1 MRESHDIEQAIATF
15 GDAVWR
21 ACLVYIS
28 PSEAEDV
35 FQNTFISYAMHDAD
49 FSNAEHVRAWLLRV
63 AINNCK
69 DILKSARKQN
79 ASLDELIETGGASS
93 FGTTDDNIHALRE
106 ALDALNALDDPPK
119 TQLYLSLCEGYS
131 APEIAKMLDMPLGTV
146 YSWISRGKR
155 KLREVLS

>member
-1 MRESHDIEQAIATF
+1 
-15 GDAVWR
+15 
-21 ACLVYIS
+21 
-28 PSEAEDV
+28 
-35 FQNTFISYAMHDAD
+35 MHDAD

-79 ASLDELIETGGASS
+79 TSLDELIETGGASS

>member
-1 MRESHDIEQAIATF
+1 MAAF

-21 ACLVYIS
+21 ACLVYVS

-35 FQNTFISYAMHDAD
+35 FQNTFVSYAMHEED
-49 FSNAEHVRAWLLRV
+49 FSSADHTRAWLLRV

-69 DILKSARKQN
+69 DILKSARQQN
-79 ASLDELIETGGASS
+79 SSLDELVETGGAAAL
-93 FGTTDDNIHALRE
+93 GTTDDNIHAFRE

-119 TQLYLSLCEGYS
+119 TQLYLSLCEGYT
-131 APEIAKMLDMPLGTV
+131 APEIAEMLDMPLGTV

-155 KLREVLS
+155 RLREVLS

>member
-1 MRESHDIEQAIATF
+1 MAAF

-21 ACLVYIS
+21 ACLVYVS

-35 FQNTFISYAMHDAD
+35 FQNTFVAYAMHEEP
-49 FSNAEHVRAWLLRV
+49 FSSDEHTRAWLLRV

-69 DILKSARKQN
+69 DVLKSARQQN
-79 ASLDELIETGGASS
+79 TSLEELVETGNAASL
-93 FGTTDDNIHALRE
+93 GTTDDNIHALRE

-119 TQLYLSLCEGYS
+119 TQLYLSICEGYS
-131 APEIAKMLDMPLGTV
+131 APEIAEMLDMPLGTV